1 MKRAILIPII
11 ILFFFS
17 SCDTA
22 LQVKKGRVHLIIVA
36 LDYSNTNYVSN
47 LIGPID
53 DAKEIGACL
62 ESHYTE
68 RNIPFDAVYLMAE
81 GPMANEKDE
90 CYPSAENI
98 IFSANTRLKSE
109 HNMTKL
115 KSFFIIIFPP

>member
-1 MKRAILIPII
+1 M
-11 ILFFFS
+11 
-17 SCDTA
+17 
-22 LQVKKGRVHLIIVA
+22 IIVA

-68 RNIPFDAVYLMAE
+68 RNIPFEAVYLMAE

-98 IFSANTRLKSE
+98 ISVIPIDIRQMLL
-109 HNMTKL
+109 TKC
-115 KSFFIIIFPP
+115 FIKNQ